1 MMLRWLLILVFSL
14 GAAELSSIGEAPNSM
29 QPELADSINWDSIPL
44 TPLQDSIYSDS
55 TATRA
60 FMERN
65 YQHKQQVVVGTVIML
80 CVALLMVAM
89 NNYNPRR

>member
-1 MMLRWLLILVFSL
+1 MLRWLLIIVFSL
-14 GAAELSSIGEAPNSM
+14 GAAELSSTGIDSL
-29 QPELADSINWDSIPL
+29 QPEPADSINWDSIPL